1 MDQDRAIRFA
11 IPPFFL
17 FASLLWGAHLG
28 GCDLSAWLLST
39 GNVTIEKLDI
49 AKELLGL
56 LAATAVAIV
65 PVGFLISSLSVF
77 LLRFIALIARKPT
90 YEAVLDNHTLQR
102 IWNQLYTHPQA
113 VNRSQTLYGVATFDH
128 ELLKAGIHTW
138 LLRRWNSFNVAAHS
152 IVALVLA
159 HVVAPIFSIPQTFK
173 WGLST
178 VVLVLI
184 LFINALQAWRET
196 MGMIEFQSHRQQS
209 ASQSSTAPSQ
219 TP

>member
-17 FASLLWGAHLG
+17 LASLLWGAHLG
-28 GCDLSAWLLST
+28 DFDFSAWLLST
-39 GNVTIEKLDI
+39 GNLTTEKLDF
-49 AKELLGL
+49 ARELLGL

-77 LLRFIALIARKPT
+77 LLRVIALIARRPT

-102 IWNQLYTHPQA
+102 IWNQLHNHSHT
-113 VNRSQTLYGVATFDH
+113 VNQSQTLYAVVTFDH
-128 ELLKAGIHTW
+128 ELLKAGIHRW

-159 HVVAPIFSIPQTFK
+159 HMNR
-173 WGLST
+173 
-178 VVLVLI
+178 
-184 LFINALQAWRET
+184 INT
-196 MGMIEFQSHRQQS
+196 
-209 ASQSSTAPSQ
+209 STAVDKPHLRVCGIEKMGATMPCSFSGIVPSLRQ
-219 TP
+219 CWLICAL